1 MIGTANV
8 GVQQMTP
15 ALNDPAALLAALAN
29 VRAARPDLADWCDRV
44 PAVAALFCTAP
55 WAARWAALPD
65 AAQGTATLLT
75 AWADADHGTVRP
87 LPDALAALAE
97 AQTLAAHGVC
107 AWPPASAEPALVA
120 RCLIGLSATPAVVI
134 RSLADSNDT
143 HALAAALDERAARA
157 LDAAVLLAGLPAP
170 ALATLLEAAAAAAHP
185 AVPQILD
192 AARSAGSGSPDQG
205 AAMVAGLLQQ
215 DPTAACALAEAT
227 AAAWPDHL
235 GARLALARAYNAVGK
250 HSSAAPLLVAALA
263 ELDCTSAA
271 CAAEL
276 AAAEDA
282 LGRPAQARTAWARAL
297 ARNPALGR
305 AAVWLACRA
314 RAAGRGVSA
323 ERMLAATIAR
333 GQPAELPAL
342 LPELYDAGFVA
353 PLRAA
358 LARAQAALPDDPAV
372 AYYTALLH
380 QRDCDLSEARAGL
393 GRAIVLAPR
402 WAAPRV
408 ALADLLHAQGQWVE
422 AATEYL
428 VVLQRDPTCASAL
441 AGLSDLRARQGDL
454 PAAIALAETLVRAAP
469 EAASHHARLADL
481 LLAAGRAAEAL
492 PAAQAAAARGT
503 SADHAARLARAQLET
518 GATSQAL
525 ATLQSARADFGD
537 HPTIVAMLA
546 ATAES
551 AHDWAVALE
560 AQTAQFL
567 QLRDARSARAA
578 AQAARALGNLA
589 LARAWFARALRC
601 APTESAIW
609 VEVAAIHR
617 DTARPRAAVRAYTRA
632 LRAGA
637 PLSTQRGLAHAYV
650 QAGDLPAA
658 IACLEG
664 YLATAEQDTIAWHL
678 LGRIRQHQGDR
689 AGTLDAAERL
699 ADLPDVPAAIASWM
713 IDTLVAAG
721 LRGRAREAA
730 DAAVAAAPHDAALRV
745 RRAGLLLDAG
755 AIAEARADAI
765 AALTR
770 QRDLVP
776 ARIILARIQLREA
789 AYTTA
794 RATLAPLVDDPH
806 HADVVGPLLAEALE
820 GCGVAV
826 EALPYAKRALQCAP
840 ADRVR
845 RARLARL
852 LLATGQPQHA
862 AALLQGAQDQPELI
876 ILRAQAAAAL
886 GQYEAAQRD
895 AQAAARLAPDDAAI
909 ALVAATLAGADL
921 APASARQHWMAL
933 TKRFPGDDAIR
944 QRAAQGLLAA
954 DDAPAAIA
962 LLRPLVEH
970 AAASAETAGLL
981 GCAYVR
987 AGRIQDGVRTLR
999 YAVRNASDAAQRAEW
1014 QLALAE
1020 AYATLGW
1027 ADDARATLD
1036 ILLEE
1041 VPAHVAAR
1049 RIRARLAIDAANLAD
1064 AEADLAVIA
1073 EDDPET
1079 AELRAALATRK
1090 GDWAGALAAQRQAC
1104 ALAPSPERLTRLA
1117 EIGAAAGD
1125 GPAQIAALEALTQHS
1140 SAPNH
1145 WAALAEAH
1153 AAAGNRQAARAAW
1166 QQALNDA
1173 APAAWWAALGRLAQ
1187 ADGDTTAAQ
1196 TAFGRALASD
1206 PADTTSATALA
1217 DLSDIPSQRV
1227 ELLRQAT
1234 QHAPRDAALWLHLA
1248 QALAIIGASAEAR
1261 QALQQACGLAPDDS
1275 EVALAYADALLA
1287 AGERLSAV
1295 EVLERACA
1303 TADAPAH
1310 LIARLAAVLTEGLP
1324 FIGDLVRLPAAPEPA
1339 RQRLTARA
1347 ETLLAQACERDPL
1360 TPAWRLQAARLALV
1374 TGDQSSA
1381 RGLLAELAWDQ
1392 LDASERSTALALRA
1406 VALARGGELQDA
1418 AADARQVLDGPELAA
1433 MHAIL
1438 AEAALATGAADL
1450 ARTHARA
1457 ARTAGADSPA
1467 LLATLGQA
1475 ALALGHAGEACEA
1488 LELALEQ
1495 GTEASWLHA
1504 LSRAYGQLGRRE
1516 RALDFAARA
1525 VRVAPNVASYQHQL
1539 ATLYQQQRQLH
1550 DARAALIRALSLQ
1563 PDMAVWHAQ
1572 MAEICD
1578 ALGMAQ
1584 AAAQSLAHARSLA
1597 PNDPAI
1603 MVIGAQLRVAQGDT
1617 IGALADYRQ
1626 ALADAPDR
1634 VEWHVAAA
1642 ELARTSQQNADFLK
1656 HARAAVEQAPDQS
1669 AHWQLLAE
1677 AVEATRDETA
1687 ALAVLE
1693 EGLAHCRGD
1702 RNLTLR
1708 AAEMGLTL
1716 NQPARAQALLD
1727 AWLDQMPDDA
1737 EACEL
1742 AGLAAQALGD
1752 ADAARR
1758 AFERAVRITPRRA
1771 STHAALARLA
1781 LAVDDSAAALQA
1793 AANAS
1798 DYDPMHRGHAVLL
1811 ARALQ
1816 AAQRTDEARSIIRP
1830 ILPEALP
1837 NDAELCRWYA
1847 ELQLLDGDPGRAI
1860 AALEQAIGRAPDVP
1874 ELHLWAGRAHRQL
1887 RHYRRA
1893 ITHLRRAIRLRP
1905 SYPEAIIELSSLG
1918 PLAFAAHAAKGD
1930 GADEMLSECV
1940 A

>member
-1 MIGTANV
+1 MQSLEWSRRRLVWGRSYVSSAPCSVLLAFGYPCGWVREEIMIGTANV

-170 ALATLLEAAAAAAHP
+170 ALATLLQH
-185 AVPQILD
+185 
-192 AARSAGSGSPDQG
+192 
-205 AAMVAGLLQQ
+205 

-730 DAAVAAAPHDAALRV
+730 DAAVAAAP
-745 RRAGLLLDAG
+745 
-755 AIAEARADAI
+755 
-765 AALTR
+765 
-770 QRDLVP
+770 
-776 ARIILARIQLREA
+776 
-789 AYTTA
+789 
-794 RATLAPLVDDPH
+794 
-806 HADVVGPLLAEALE
+806 
-820 GCGVAV
+820 
-826 EALPYAKRALQCAP
+826 
-840 ADRVR
+840 
-845 RARLARL
+845 
-852 LLATGQPQHA
+852 
-862 AALLQGAQDQPELI
+862 
-876 ILRAQAAAAL
+876 
-886 GQYEAAQRD
+886 
-895 AQAAARLAPDDAAI
+895 
-909 ALVAATLAGADL
+909 
-921 APASARQHWMAL
+921 
-933 TKRFPGDDAIR
+933 
-944 QRAAQGLLAA
+944 
-954 DDAPAAIA
+954 
-962 LLRPLVEH
+962 
-970 AAASAETAGLL
+970 
-981 GCAYVR
+981 
-987 AGRIQDGVRTLR
+987 
-999 YAVRNASDAAQRAEW
+999 
-1014 QLALAE
+1014 
-1020 AYATLGW
+1020 
-1027 ADDARATLD
+1027 
-1036 ILLEE
+1036 
-1041 VPAHVAAR
+1041 
-1049 RIRARLAIDAANLAD
+1049 
-1064 AEADLAVIA
+1064 
-1073 EDDPET
+1073 
-1079 AELRAALATRK
+1079 
-1090 GDWAGALAAQRQAC
+1090 
-1104 ALAPSPERLTRLA
+1104 
-1117 EIGAAAGD
+1117 
-1125 GPAQIAALEALTQHS
+1125 
-1140 SAPNH
+1140 
-1145 WAALAEAH
+1145 
-1153 AAAGNRQAARAAW
+1153 
-1166 QQALNDA
+1166 
-1173 APAAWWAALGRLAQ
+1173 
-1187 ADGDTTAAQ
+1187 
-1196 TAFGRALASD
+1196 
-1206 PADTTSATALA
+1206 
-1217 DLSDIPSQRV
+1217 
-1227 ELLRQAT
+1227 
-1234 QHAPRDAALWLHLA
+1234 
-1248 QALAIIGASAEAR
+1248 
-1261 QALQQACGLAPDDS
+1261 
-1275 EVALAYADALLA
+1275 
-1287 AGERLSAV
+1287 
-1295 EVLERACA
+1295 
-1303 TADAPAH
+1303 
-1310 LIARLAAVLTEGLP
+1310 
-1324 FIGDLVRLPAAPEPA
+1324 
-1339 RQRLTARA
+1339 
-1347 ETLLAQACERDPL
+1347 
-1360 TPAWRLQAARLALV
+1360 
-1374 TGDQSSA
+1374 
-1381 RGLLAELAWDQ
+1381 
-1392 LDASERSTALALRA
+1392 
-1406 VALARGGELQDA
+1406 
-1418 AADARQVLDGPELAA
+1418 
-1433 MHAIL
+1433 
-1438 AEAALATGAADL
+1438 
-1450 ARTHARA
+1450 
-1457 ARTAGADSPA
+1457 
-1467 LLATLGQA
+1467 
-1475 ALALGHAGEACEA
+1475 
-1488 LELALEQ
+1488 
-1495 GTEASWLHA
+1495 
-1504 LSRAYGQLGRRE
+1504 
-1516 RALDFAARA
+1516 
-1525 VRVAPNVASYQHQL
+1525 
-1539 ATLYQQQRQLH
+1539 
-1550 DARAALIRALSLQ
+1550 
-1563 PDMAVWHAQ
+1563 
-1572 MAEICD
+1572 
-1578 ALGMAQ
+1578 
-1584 AAAQSLAHARSLA
+1584 
-1597 PNDPAI
+1597 
-1603 MVIGAQLRVAQGDT
+1603 
-1617 IGALADYRQ
+1617 
-1626 ALADAPDR
+1626 
-1634 VEWHVAAA
+1634 
-1642 ELARTSQQNADFLK
+1642 
-1656 HARAAVEQAPDQS
+1656 
-1669 AHWQLLAE
+1669 
-1677 AVEATRDETA
+1677 
-1687 ALAVLE
+1687 
-1693 EGLAHCRGD
+1693 
-1702 RNLTLR
+1702 
-1708 AAEMGLTL
+1708 
-1716 NQPARAQALLD
+1716 
-1727 AWLDQMPDDA
+1727 
-1737 EACEL
+1737 
-1742 AGLAAQALGD
+1742 
-1752 ADAARR
+1752 
-1758 AFERAVRITPRRA
+1758 
-1771 STHAALARLA
+1771 
-1781 LAVDDSAAALQA
+1781 
-1793 AANAS
+1793 
-1798 DYDPMHRGHAVLL
+1798 
-1811 ARALQ
+1811 
-1816 AAQRTDEARSIIRP
+1816 
-1830 ILPEALP
+1830 
-1837 NDAELCRWYA
+1837 
-1847 ELQLLDGDPGRAI
+1847 
-1860 AALEQAIGRAPDVP
+1860 
-1874 ELHLWAGRAHRQL
+1874 
-1887 RHYRRA
+1887 
-1893 ITHLRRAIRLRP
+1893 
-1905 SYPEAIIELSSLG
+1905 
-1918 PLAFAAHAAKGD
+1918 
-1930 GADEMLSECV
+1930 
-1940 A
+1940 

>member
-1 MIGTANV
+1 MQSLEWSRRRLVWGRSYVSSAPCSVLLAFGYPCGWVREEIMIGTANV

-170 ALATLLEAAAAAAHP
+170 ALA
-185 AVPQILD
+185 
-192 AARSAGSGSPDQG
+192 
-205 AAMVAGLLQQ
+205 
-215 DPTAACALAEAT
+215 
-227 AAAWPDHL
+227 
-235 GARLALARAYNAVGK
+235 K
-250 HSSAAPLLVAALA
+250 
-263 ELDCTSAA
+263 LDCTSAA

-730 DAAVAAAPHDAALRV
+730 DAAVA
-745 RRAGLLLDAG
+745 
-755 AIAEARADAI
+755 
-765 AALTR
+765 
-770 QRDLVP
+770 
-776 ARIILARIQLREA
+776 
-789 AYTTA
+789 
-794 RATLAPLVDDPH
+794 
-806 HADVVGPLLAEALE
+806 
-820 GCGVAV
+820 
-826 EALPYAKRALQCAP
+826 
-840 ADRVR
+840 
-845 RARLARL
+845 
-852 LLATGQPQHA
+852 
-862 AALLQGAQDQPELI
+862 
-876 ILRAQAAAAL
+876 
-886 GQYEAAQRD
+886 
-895 AQAAARLAPDDAAI
+895 
-909 ALVAATLAGADL
+909 
-921 APASARQHWMAL
+921 
-933 TKRFPGDDAIR
+933 
-944 QRAAQGLLAA
+944 
-954 DDAPAAIA
+954 
-962 LLRPLVEH
+962 
-970 AAASAETAGLL
+970 
-981 GCAYVR
+981 
-987 AGRIQDGVRTLR
+987 
-999 YAVRNASDAAQRAEW
+999 
-1014 QLALAE
+1014 
-1020 AYATLGW
+1020 
-1027 ADDARATLD
+1027 
-1036 ILLEE
+1036 
-1041 VPAHVAAR
+1041 
-1049 RIRARLAIDAANLAD
+1049 
-1064 AEADLAVIA
+1064 
-1073 EDDPET
+1073 
-1079 AELRAALATRK
+1079 
-1090 GDWAGALAAQRQAC
+1090 
-1104 ALAPSPERLTRLA
+1104 
-1117 EIGAAAGD
+1117 
-1125 GPAQIAALEALTQHS
+1125 
-1140 SAPNH
+1140 
-1145 WAALAEAH
+1145 
-1153 AAAGNRQAARAAW
+1153 
-1166 QQALNDA
+1166 
-1173 APAAWWAALGRLAQ
+1173 
-1187 ADGDTTAAQ
+1187 
-1196 TAFGRALASD
+1196 
-1206 PADTTSATALA
+1206 
-1217 DLSDIPSQRV
+1217 
-1227 ELLRQAT
+1227 
-1234 QHAPRDAALWLHLA
+1234 
-1248 QALAIIGASAEAR
+1248 
-1261 QALQQACGLAPDDS
+1261 
-1275 EVALAYADALLA
+1275 
-1287 AGERLSAV
+1287 
-1295 EVLERACA
+1295 
-1303 TADAPAH
+1303 
-1310 LIARLAAVLTEGLP
+1310 
-1324 FIGDLVRLPAAPEPA
+1324 
-1339 RQRLTARA
+1339 
-1347 ETLLAQACERDPL
+1347 
-1360 TPAWRLQAARLALV
+1360 
-1374 TGDQSSA
+1374 
-1381 RGLLAELAWDQ
+1381 
-1392 LDASERSTALALRA
+1392 
-1406 VALARGGELQDA
+1406 
-1418 AADARQVLDGPELAA
+1418 
-1433 MHAIL
+1433 
-1438 AEAALATGAADL
+1438 
-1450 ARTHARA
+1450 
-1457 ARTAGADSPA
+1457 
-1467 LLATLGQA
+1467 
-1475 ALALGHAGEACEA
+1475 
-1488 LELALEQ
+1488 
-1495 GTEASWLHA
+1495 
-1504 LSRAYGQLGRRE
+1504 
-1516 RALDFAARA
+1516 
-1525 VRVAPNVASYQHQL
+1525 
-1539 ATLYQQQRQLH
+1539 
-1550 DARAALIRALSLQ
+1550 
-1563 PDMAVWHAQ
+1563 
-1572 MAEICD
+1572 
-1578 ALGMAQ
+1578 
-1584 AAAQSLAHARSLA
+1584 
-1597 PNDPAI
+1597 
-1603 MVIGAQLRVAQGDT
+1603 
-1617 IGALADYRQ
+1617 
-1626 ALADAPDR
+1626 
-1634 VEWHVAAA
+1634 
-1642 ELARTSQQNADFLK
+1642 
-1656 HARAAVEQAPDQS
+1656 
-1669 AHWQLLAE
+1669 
-1677 AVEATRDETA
+1677 
-1687 ALAVLE
+1687 
-1693 EGLAHCRGD
+1693 
-1702 RNLTLR
+1702 
-1708 AAEMGLTL
+1708 
-1716 NQPARAQALLD
+1716 
-1727 AWLDQMPDDA
+1727 
-1737 EACEL
+1737 
-1742 AGLAAQALGD
+1742 
-1752 ADAARR
+1752 
-1758 AFERAVRITPRRA
+1758 
-1771 STHAALARLA
+1771 
-1781 LAVDDSAAALQA
+1781 
-1793 AANAS
+1793 
-1798 DYDPMHRGHAVLL
+1798 
-1811 ARALQ
+1811 
-1816 AAQRTDEARSIIRP
+1816 
-1830 ILPEALP
+1830 
-1837 NDAELCRWYA
+1837 
-1847 ELQLLDGDPGRAI
+1847 
-1860 AALEQAIGRAPDVP
+1860 
-1874 ELHLWAGRAHRQL
+1874 
-1887 RHYRRA
+1887 
-1893 ITHLRRAIRLRP
+1893 
-1905 SYPEAIIELSSLG
+1905 
-1918 PLAFAAHAAKGD
+1918 
-1930 GADEMLSECV
+1930 
-1940 A
+1940 